1 MTEKQPKKEYLL
13 GEFAKICGVHKDTVR
28 NYVEKG
34 LLPDRRN
41 PANNY
46 RVFDDRDVLR
56 MKALTRSVVVREAG
70 EEGREE

>member
-1 MTEKQPKKEYLL
+1 MNEKKAKKEYLL
-13 GEFAKICGVHKDTVR
+13 AEFAKICGVHKDTVR

-46 RVFDDRDVLR
+46 RIFNDADVLR
-56 MKALTRSVVVREAG
+56 MKALTRSVVVREAN
-70 EEGREE
+70 EGREE

>member
-1 MTEKQPKKEYLL
+1 MNNNEPKKEYLL

-28 NYVEKG
+28 NYVDKG

-46 RVFDDRDVLR
+46 RIFDDRDVLR
-56 MKALTRSVVVREAG
+56 MKALTRSVVVREAN
-70 EEGREE
+70 EGREE